1 MKKYIL
7 TYYFS
12 LVQEVGMH
20 LYLLVK
26 LVFHELLSCFLVL
39 IQTSFATERYE
50 SITALFRMVEHI
62 CQKVY
67 LPFVEH
73 FLQCF
78 FAMVAFQNSLFHTL
92 HLFRGY
98 TCICLI
104 ACPAAFCC
112 PWRRISACISGVKSF
127 SATYVMLPLSSVF
140 QQPYMPKLYSGS

>member
-1 MKKYIL
+1 
-7 TYYFS
+7 
-12 LVQEVGMH
+12 MH

-62 CQKVY
+62 CQMVY
-67 LPFVEH
+67 LPIVEH

-92 HLFRGY
+92 HLFKGLYVHLSHSLSCGVLLSLAAHLRLHFRREVLF
-98 TCICLI
+98 CDICHAAVVIGL
-104 ACPAAFCC
+104 PAA
-112 PWRRISACISGVKSF
+112 IYAEI
-127 SATYVMLPLSSVF
+127 VF
-140 QQPYMPKLYSGS
+140 R